1 MHPERRDQLTTI
13 FGCQPV
19 GEFLLGLA
27 SITMKTQTIPSDP
40 EWKATAPVVVGWRE
54 WLSLPG
60 LAIPAIKAK
69 VDTGA
74 RTSALHA
81 FFAERF
87 RLGGKSHVRFG
98 VHPLQR
104 RDLAVNCTAELLDQR
119 IVSDSGGHREH
130 RWVIETPLR
139 LGDDEWPVEI
149 TLTDRD
155 SMLFRMLLGRTAMAG
170 RIHVDPQASYLTGR
184 KPDLRALYPKPE
196 KKASG

>member
-1 MHPERRDQLTTI
+1 MPANSFSNRKI
-13 FGCQPV
+13 
-19 GEFLLGLA
+19 
-27 SITMKTQTIPSDP
+27 I
-40 EWKATAPVVVGWRE
+40 VGWRE
-54 WLSLPG
+54 WLSLPE

-87 RLGGKSHVRFG
+87 RRKGKSFVRFG

-104 RDLAVNCTAELLDQR
+104 SSDLALTCTAELLDQR
-119 IVSDSGGHREH
+119 TVTDSGGHREQ
-130 RWVIETPLR
+130 RWVIETPIR
-139 LGDDEWPVEI
+139 LGDNEWPVEI

-170 RIHVDPQASYLTGR
+170 RIQVDPMKSYRVGQR
-184 KPDLRALYPKPE
+184 PDLLAAYPE
-196 KKASG
+196 